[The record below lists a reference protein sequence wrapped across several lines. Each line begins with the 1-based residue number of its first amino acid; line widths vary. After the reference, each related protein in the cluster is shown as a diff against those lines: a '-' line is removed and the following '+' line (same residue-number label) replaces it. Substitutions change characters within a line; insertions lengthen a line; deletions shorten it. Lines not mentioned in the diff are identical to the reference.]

1 MNVFEILIIHEE
13 DKKDTPPCDCK
24 CYRCR
29 RPEIAGVT
37 VIGSIDLSFTFLHVH
52 DANCIMNAA
61 NKSKPNWQRISICS
75 MIF

>member
-1 MNVFEILIIHEE
+1 MNFFAILIIHEQ
-13 DKKDTPPCDCK
+13 DKKDTPTGGGK

-61 NKSKPNWQRISICS
+61 NKSKPNS
-75 MIF
+75 